1 MADIDLKS
9 FPFDSMDV
17 LNEQSGQMEPDREY
31 LAEVFRKYFAKFLS
45 NGVYY
50 GHYKNYGE
58 NSMKVLV
65 DVGLSVKVKKG
76 AGLIQGADFE
86 NEDDRLLTFER
97 PASGNRVDR
106 IVVQFNASLN
116 ERKTKLIIKQGNG
129 TTPAELTRTEN
140 IYEICIAEVTV
151 KSTSN
156 ITAED
161 IVDKRTDT
169 ELCGIV
175 DSLISIDGEEI
186 YQNFQNYI
194 DSVTENLVRKDQD
207 STIDGNIVANSVQD
221 ANGNSLSKNNFTDA
235 YKNKLDGVANGATK
249 VIVDNALNASSEN
262 AVQNK
267 VIKNAMDG
275 KAPTNHASSGTGYG
289 VGTISN
295 YGHNKLIN
303 NLDRSAFVNGEALS
317 AYQGYVLNGLI
328 AAVRTLANNAQSAAN
343 TAQSTANNA
352 NTNANN
358 RLPKSG
364 GTISGNLDIEGYLS
378 VLYNLSVLNGI
389 TTIGENISVSGGQI
403 YVDNGSIR
411 SQHIY
416 GIDTVSNFPNLYIT
430 SKGWFRRTTNTSSQ
444 RYKKDIK
451 EVKNEELNP
460 EKLYNLKVKQFKYK
474 KEFQPNKNDS
484 RFDETL
490 LGFIAE
496 DVAEVYPIA
505 ADYEIDKDGNKI
517 VENWNERYIIPAM
530 LQLIQNQKKE
540 MDELKER
547 VSKLE
552 GAD

>member
-45 NGVYY
+45 TGVYF

-58 NSMKVLV
+58 NSMKVV
-65 DVGLSVKVKKG
+65 SDVGLSIKIKKG
-76 AGLIQGADFE
+76 AGIIQGADFE
-86 NEDDRLLTFER
+86 NEDDRLLTLER

-106 IVVQFNASLN
+106 IVVQFNASLDA
-116 ERKTKLIIKQGNG
+116 RKTILTVKQGNG

-140 IYEICIAEVTV
+140 VYEICIAEVTV

-194 DSVTENLVRKDQD
+194 DSVTSNLVRKDQD
-207 STIDGNIVANSVQD
+207 STIDGDIIANSVQD
-221 ANGNSLSKNNFTDA
+221 VSGKSLSKNDFSDA

-267 VIKNAMDG
+267 VVKNAMDG
-275 KAPTNHASSGTGYG
+275 KAPTNHASSGTSYG

-317 AYQGYVLNGLI
+317 AYQGYVINGLI
-328 AAVRTLANNAQSAAN
+328 AAVRVLANNAQSAAN
-343 TAQSTANNA
+343 TAQSTANSA

-364 GTISGNLDIEGYLS
+364 GTISGNLDIEGKL
-378 VLYNLSVLNGI
+378 NLLQKISILNGLTDI
-389 TTIGENISVSGGQI
+389 NENI
-403 YVDNGSIR
+403 YLNAGSIR
-411 SQHIY
+411 SQY
-416 GIDTVSNFPNLYIT
+416 MYTNDTVSNNANLYIT
-430 SKGWFRRTTNTSSQ
+430 SNGWLRRTTNTSSQ

-451 EVKNEELNP
+451 DIKNEELNP
-460 EKLYNLKVKQFKYK
+460 EKLYNLKIKQFKYK
-474 KEFQPNKNDS
+474 KEFQPNKADA
-484 RFDETL
+484 RYDETL
-490 LGFIAE
+490 IGFIAE
-496 DVAEVYPIA
+496 DVADVYPIA

-540 MDELKER
+540 IDDLKER